1 MFVQMI
7 CKDRNEKEMNELY
20 EVLGLIARRE
30 EVQIEDR
37 YDHVDILVCPQGK
50 IVVTEEDGDMV
61 LRANTRHAG
70 PGFHAFVVDIF
81 KDIQEEVPG
90 EYELIDDMEFDKD
103 EDFDRLSSMYED
115 EMDYIRGVLL
125 ENENGKL
132 MISKETIENL
142 VESVARDFKD
152 AESITTRV
160 ELDKE
165 NNVNI
170 FANLVVSSHAVIK
183 DLSAELQNKI
193 KERVKKTT
201 DLEVKEVNITVK
213 KVASVQEQK

>member
-1 MFVQMI
+1 MTLEGGFNMFVQMI

-90 EYELIDDMEFDKD
+90 RPY
-103 EDFDRLSSMYED
+103 SP
-115 EMDYIRGVLL
+115 
-125 ENENGKL
+125 
-132 MISKETIENL
+132 
-142 VESVARDFKD
+142 ARN
-152 AESITTRV
+152 A
-160 ELDKE
+160 
-165 NNVNI
+165 
-170 FANLVVSSHAVIK
+170 
-183 DLSAELQNKI
+183 
-193 KERVKKTT
+193 
-201 DLEVKEVNITVK
+201 
-213 KVASVQEQK
+213 

>member
-1 MFVQMI
+1 
-7 CKDRNEKEMNELY
+7 
-20 EVLGLIARRE
+20 
-30 EVQIEDR
+30 
-37 YDHVDILVCPQGK
+37 
-50 IVVTEEDGDMV
+50 
-61 LRANTRHAG
+61 
-70 PGFHAFVVDIF
+70 
-81 KDIQEEVPG
+81 
-90 EYELIDDMEFDKD
+90 
-103 EDFDRLSSMYED
+103 
-115 EMDYIRGVLL
+115 
-125 ENENGKL
+125 

>member
-90 EYELIDDMEFDKD
+90 EYELMDDMEFDKD

-125 ENENGKL
+125 ENEVMRQQNY
-132 MISKETIENL
+132 MYDETYFL
-142 VESVARDFKD
+142 P
-152 AESITTRV
+152 
-160 ELDKE
+160 LQKE
-165 NNVNI
+165 NRHGPSNHI
-170 FANLVVSSHAVIK
+170 AG
-183 DLSAELQNKI
+183 
-193 KERVKKTT
+193 
-201 DLEVKEVNITVK
+201 
-213 KVASVQEQK
+213 

>member
-1 MFVQMI
+1 MI

-90 EYELIDDMEFDKD
+90 RPY
-103 EDFDRLSSMYED
+103 SP
-115 EMDYIRGVLL
+115 
-125 ENENGKL
+125 
-132 MISKETIENL
+132 
-142 VESVARDFKD
+142 ARN
-152 AESITTRV
+152 A
-160 ELDKE
+160 
-165 NNVNI
+165 
-170 FANLVVSSHAVIK
+170 
-183 DLSAELQNKI
+183 
-193 KERVKKTT
+193 
-201 DLEVKEVNITVK
+201 
-213 KVASVQEQK
+213 